1 METLELLEIIANG
14 EDSYTQF
21 KEKVIKAKELAKEF
35 VAFSNAEGGKI
46 IFGVADKT
54 GDIIGLDKKEVEE
67 IGQLIGNTA
76 NENVKPPIH
85 PLMQNISIDDKRLV
99 IVTIN
104 KGANKPYATSSGE
117 YYIKS
122 GADKKKI
129 SHEELRRLFAE
140 SKRIY
145 ADEEVI
151 SDSSINDINTE
162 LFYKF
167 LQKDNPKIL
176 EDLQSG
182 RLNLQTI
189 LNNYNLMKEDKL
201 TLAGNLLFGINIKKF
216 TPSFYIDCCHYIGD
230 NISSNNYMSEK
241 RLYGTFEYLFENS
254 LGFLT
259 SSLRSIQ
266 IENDFNSNGK
276 LEIDEIILTELIIN
290 ALVHRDYYIQS
301 SIKIFI
307 FDDRVEIINPGKLTN
322 SLTVEKIKNGISIH
336 RNPILDSIAKSI
348 LPYSGRGSGI
358 KRALNIDPNIKLIND
373 IEKEE
378 FKAVILRK
386 SHNKT

>member
-1 METLELLEIIANG
+1 METLELLERIANG
-14 EDSYTQF
+14 EDSFTQF
-21 KEKVIKAKELAKEF
+21 KEKVIKAKDLAREF
-35 VAFSNAEGGKI
+35 VAFSNAEGGI
-46 IFGVADKT
+46 IVFGVADKT
-54 GDIIGLDKKEVEE
+54 GDIVGLDKEEIEE

-85 PLMQNISIDDKRLV
+85 PLMQNILIDDKRLV
-99 IVTIN
+99 VVTIK
-104 KGANKPYATSSGE
+104 KGVNKPYATSGGE

-122 GADKKKI
+122 GSDKKKI

-140 SKRIY
+140 SKRLY

-151 SDSSINDINTE
+151 EDSSIIDFNTE

-167 LQKDNPKIL
+167 LQKDNPNIL
-176 EDLQSG
+176 ADLQDN
-182 RLNLQTI
+182 RLDLQTV
-189 LNNYNLMKEDKL
+189 LNNYNLMKDVHL
-201 TLAGNLLFGINIKKF
+201 TLAGNLLFGINIKKH
-216 TPSFYIDCCHYIGD
+216 TPSFYIDCCHFRGND
-230 NISSNNYMSEK
+230 ISSNNYISEK

-259 SSLRSIQ
+259 SQLDSKQ
-266 IENDFNSNGK
+266 VEADFNSNGE
-276 LEIDEIILTELIIN
+276 LEIDNIILTELIIN

-336 RNPILDSIAKSI
+336 RNPILDSISKSI

-358 KRALNIDPNIKLIND
+358 KRVLSIDSNIKLIND

-378 FKAVILRK
+378 FKAIIKR
-386 SHNKT
+386 

>member
-1 METLELLEIIANG
+1 METLELLERIANG
-14 EDSYTQF
+14 EDSFTQF
-21 KEKVIKAKELAKEF
+21 KREAIKSKELAKEF
-35 VAFSNAEGGKI
+35 VAFSNAEGGII
-46 IFGVADKT
+46 IFGVVDKT
-54 GDIIGLDKKEVEE
+54 GEIVGLTKNEVEE
-67 IGQLIGNTA
+67 IGQLIGNCA

-85 PLMQNISIDDKRLV
+85 PLMQNISIDDKRLIV
-99 IVTIN
+99 VTIKN
-104 KGANKPYATSSGE
+104 GVNKPYATSSGE

-122 GADKKKI
+122 GSDKKKI

-140 SKRIY
+140 SKRLF

-151 SDSSINDINTE
+151 EDSSIIDFNTE

-167 LQKDNPKIL
+167 LQKDNLNIL
-176 EDLQSG
+176 ENLQSG
-182 RLNLQTI
+182 KLNLQTI

-201 TLAGNLLFGINIKKF
+201 TLAGNLLFGINIKKY
-216 TPSFYIDCCHYIGD
+216 TPSFYIDCCYFRGD
-230 NISSNNYMSEK
+230 DISSKSYISEK

-259 SSLRSIQ
+259 SQLDSKQ
-266 IENDFNSNGK
+266 VEADFNSNGE
-276 LEIDEIILTELIIN
+276 LEIDKIVLTELIIN

-358 KRALNIDPNIKLIND
+358 KRVLSINPNIEFINN

-378 FKAVILRK
+378 FKAIIKR
-386 SHNKT
+386 

>member
-1 METLELLEIIANG
+1 METLELLERITNG

-21 KEKVIKAKELAKEF
+21 KEKIIKAKDLAKEF
-35 VAFSNAEGGKI
+35 VAFSNAEGGII
-46 IFGVADKT
+46 IFGVVDKT
-54 GDIIGLDKKEVEE
+54 GEIVGLTKNEVQEL
-67 IGQLIGNTA
+67 GQLIGNTA
-76 NENVKPPIH
+76 NENVKPPVH
-85 PLMQNISIDDKRLV
+85 PLVQNLNIDGKRV
-99 IVTIN
+99 VVVTIN

-151 SDSSINDINTE
+151 SESSINDLNTE

-167 LQKDNPKIL
+167 LQKDNPSIL
-176 EDLQSG
+176 ENLQNDK
-182 RLNLQTI
+182 LNLQTI

-201 TLAGNLLFGINIKKF
+201 TLAGNLLFGINIKKY
-216 TPSFYIDCCHYIGD
+216 TPSFYIDCCHFRGD
-230 NISSNNYMSEK
+230 DISSNSYISEK

-254 LGFLT
+254 LGFLI
-259 SSLRSIQ
+259 SQLDSKQ
-266 IENDFNSNGK
+266 VEVDFNSNGE
-276 LEIDEIILTELIIN
+276 LEIDKIVLIELIIN

-307 FDDRVEIINPGKLTN
+307 FDNRVEIINPGKLTN

-336 RNPILDSIAKSI
+336 RNPILDSIAKNI

-358 KRALNIDPNIKLIND
+358 KRALSINPNIEFIND
-373 IEKEE
+373 IQKEE
-378 FKAVILRK
+378 FKAVIKR
-386 SHNKT
+386 

>member
-1 METLELLEIIANG
+1 METLELLERIANG
-14 EDSYTQF
+14 EDSFTQF
-21 KEKVIKAKELAKEF
+21 KEKVIKAKDLAREF
-35 VAFSNAEGGKI
+35 VAFSNAEGGI
-46 IFGVADKT
+46 IVFGVADKT
-54 GDIIGLDKKEVEE
+54 GDIVGLDKEEIEE

-85 PLMQNISIDDKRLV
+85 PLMQNILIDDKRLV
-99 IVTIN
+99 VVTIK
-104 KGANKPYATSSGE
+104 KGVNKPYATSGGE

-122 GADKKKI
+122 GSDKKKI

-140 SKRIY
+140 SKRLY

-151 SDSSINDINTE
+151 EDSSIIDFNTE

-167 LQKDNPKIL
+167 LQKDNPNIL
-176 EDLQSG
+176 ADLQDN
-182 RLNLQTI
+182 RLDLQTV
-189 LNNYNLMKEDKL
+189 LNNYNLMKDVHL
-201 TLAGNLLFGINIKKF
+201 TLAGNLLFGINIKKH
-216 TPSFYIDCCHYIGD
+216 TPSFYIDCCHFRGD
-230 NISSNNYMSEK
+230 DISSNSYISEK

-259 SSLRSIQ
+259 SQLDSKQ
-266 IENDFNSNGK
+266 VEADFNSNGE
-276 LEIDEIILTELIIN
+276 LEIDNIILTELIIN

-336 RNPILDSIAKSI
+336 RNPILDSISKSI

-358 KRALNIDPNIKLIND
+358 KRVLSIDSNIKLIND

-378 FKAVILRK
+378 FKAIIKR
-386 SHNKT
+386 

>member
-1 METLELLEIIANG
+1 METLELLERISNG

-21 KEKVIKAKELAKEF
+21 KEKVIKAKDLAKEF
-35 VAFSNAEGGKI
+35 VAFSNAEGGII
-46 IFGVADKT
+46 IFGVADKI
-54 GDIIGLDKKEVEE
+54 GDMVGLTKEEVEE

-85 PLMQNISIDDKRLV
+85 PLMQNIMIEEKRLV
-99 IVTIN
+99 VVTIN

-140 SKRIY
+140 SKRIF
-145 ADEEVI
+145 ADEEPI
-151 SDSSINDINTE
+151 PQSSITDLNSE

-167 LQKDNPKIL
+167 LQKDNPKIFN
-176 EDLQSG
+176 DLQNG
-182 RLNLQTI
+182 NLNLQTI
-189 LNNYNLMKEDKL
+189 LNNYNLMSGDNL

-216 TPSFYIDCCHYIGD
+216 TPSFYVDCCHFVGD
-230 NISSNNYMSEK
+230 DISSNNYLSEK

-254 LGFLT
+254 LGFLK
-259 SSLRSIQ
+259 SQLSSIQ
-266 IENDFNSNGK
+266 VEDNFNSNGK
-276 LEIDEIILTELIIN
+276 LEIDEIVLTELIIN

-307 FDDRVEIINPGKLTN
+307 FDSKVEIISPGKLTN

-336 RNPILDSIAKSI
+336 RNPILDSISKSI

-358 KRALNIDPNIKLIND
+358 KRALSINSNINFVND

-378 FKAVILRK
+378 FKVVIARK
-386 SHNKT
+386 THNKS

>member
-1 METLELLEIIANG
+1 METLELLERIENG

-21 KEKVIKAKELAKEF
+21 KREAIKAKDLAREF
-35 VAFSNAEGGKI
+35 VAFSNAEGGII
-46 IFGVADKT
+46 IFGVVDK
-54 GDIIGLDKKEVEE
+54 IGEIVGLTKNEVEE
-67 IGQLIGNTA
+67 IGQLIGNCA

-85 PLMQNISIDDKRLV
+85 PLMQNILVDDKRLIV
-99 IVTIN
+99 VTIK
-104 KGANKPYATSSGE
+104 KGVNKPYATSSGE

-122 GADKKKI
+122 GSDKKKI

-151 SDSSINDINTE
+151 EDSSIVDFNTE

-167 LQKDNPKIL
+167 LQKDNPSIL
-176 EDLQSG
+176 ENLQSG
-182 RLNLQTI
+182 KLNLQTI

-201 TLAGNLLFGINIKKF
+201 TLAGNLLFGINIKKY
-216 TPSFYIDCCHYIGD
+216 TPSFYVDCCHFKGND
-230 NISSNNYMSEK
+230 ISSNSYISEK

-259 SSLRSIQ
+259 SQLDSKQ
-266 IENDFNSNGK
+266 VEADFNSNGE
-276 LEIDEIILTELIIN
+276 LEIDKIVLTELIIN

-336 RNPILDSIAKSI
+336 RNPILDSIAKNI
-348 LPYSGRGSGI
+348 LSYSGRGSGI
-358 KRALNIDPNIKLIND
+358 KRALSINPNIEFIND
-373 IEKEE
+373 IQKEE
-378 FKAVILRK
+378 FKAIIKR
-386 SHNKT
+386 

>member
-1 METLELLEIIANG
+1 METLELLERIANG
-14 EDSYTQF
+14 EDSFTQF
-21 KEKVIKAKELAKEF
+21 KRETIKSKELAKEF
-35 VAFSNAEGGKI
+35 VAFSNAEGGII
-46 IFGVADKT
+46 IFGVVDKT
-54 GDIIGLDKKEVEE
+54 SEIVGLTKNEVEE
-67 IGQLIGNTA
+67 IGQLIGNCA

-85 PLMQNISIDDKRLV
+85 PLMQNISIDDKRLIV
-99 IVTIN
+99 VTIKN
-104 KGANKPYATSSGE
+104 GVNKPYATSSGE

-122 GADKKKI
+122 GSDKKKI

-140 SKRIY
+140 SKRLF

-151 SDSSINDINTE
+151 SDSSINDLNTE

-167 LQKDNPKIL
+167 LQKDNPSIL
-176 EDLQSG
+176 ENLQSG
-182 RLNLQTI
+182 KLNLQTI

-201 TLAGNLLFGINIKKF
+201 TLAGNLLFGINIKRF
-216 TPSFYIDCCHYIGD
+216 TPSFYIDCCHFRGD
-230 NISSNNYMSEK
+230 DISSNNYISEK

-254 LGFLT
+254 LGFLI
-259 SSLRSIQ
+259 SQLNNKQ
-266 IENDFNSNGK
+266 VEVDFNSNGE
-276 LEIDEIILTELIIN
+276 LEIDNIVLTELIIN

-336 RNPILDSIAKSI
+336 RNPILDSISKSI

-358 KRALNIDPNIKLIND
+358 KRALSIDSNIKLINN

-378 FKAVILRK
+378 FKAIIKR
-386 SHNKT
+386 